1 MTFLRA
7 RVKMKT
13 KVDKIKSETKCIHKA
28 LDELIKMTTDPEVI
42 NLLYYIRACNRLIQ
56 KELK

>member
-1 MTFLRA
+1 
-7 RVKMKT
+7 MKT
-13 KVDKIKSETKCIHKA
+13 KVDNIDYLSSRIKSETKCIHKA
-28 LDELIKMTTDPEVI
+28 LDELLKMTTDPEVI

>member
-1 MTFLRA
+1 
-7 RVKMKT
+7 MKT